1 MLHRLKLILRKKLI
15 GIINKEYHD
24 NYVNNLNNGRLTIG
38 EFTYG
43 EPFIINYGEVG
54 VKVNIG
60 KFCSIAKGVQIYL
73 GGNHDYFAI
82 TTFPLKA
89 KLVNEE
95 VNAPLSKGNVNIG
108 NDVWIGRDVTIMS
121 GITIGNG
128 AVIAANSVVTK
139 NVEAYS
145 IVGGNPAKLIKYR
158 FPKEVIEKLEEIQ
171 WWDWDI
177 EKIKANIELLS
188 SRKVEEFISIF
199 GKK

>member
-1 MLHRLKLILRKKLI
+1 MLHRLKLFLCKKHI
-15 GIINKEYHD
+15 SIINEEYHD
-24 NYVNNLNNGRLTIG
+24 NYVKNLINGKLTIG

-43 EPFIINYGEVG
+43 EPFIIDYGEVG

-60 KFCSIAKGVQIYL
+60 KFCSIAKGVKIYL
-73 GGNHDYFAI
+73 GGNHDYYAI
-82 TTFPLKA
+82 TTYPLKA
-89 KLVNEE
+89 KLLNKE
-95 VNAPLSKGNVNIG
+95 VETPKSNGDVNIK

-121 GITIGNG
+121 GVTIGNG

-139 NVEAYS
+139 DVEAYS

-158 FPKEVIEKLEEIQ
+158 FSKETIEKLEEIQ

-188 SRKVEEFISIF
+188 SRKVKELISIF